1 MLIRGGT
8 VVSVH
13 TQLVSMKADVRIQGE
28 QIAELGSDLHPFPG
42 EEVVD
47 ATDLFVMP
55 GLIDSHVH
63 FRDPGATYKENFLT
77 GTQAALAGGVT
88 TIFDMPNTHPPTDTR
103 QHLEEKLALTAAKAV
118 VDYGLYLGAT
128 ESNIEEAASLASE
141 VVAMK
146 MYLGSTTG
154 DLLLTQFPPIYRH
167 FLTFPLDKPIAVHS
181 EDEEALRYFAG
192 QATTD
197 HNQRRPPLAAEIA
210 LSRVLAIAEE
220 TGRQLHVA
228 HTSTV
233 GEMELI
239 REAKQRGVHV
249 TSEVT
254 PHHLFLTDE
263 DARTLGNYGKVNPPL
278 RTKAN
283 RDGLWNYLPYIDTI
297 ATDHAPHTR
306 AEKEQSYEQAPS
318 GLPEVQVMLPM
329 LLTAASEGRLSLKD
343 IVERCVL
350 NPVRIF
356 GLVTKGALEIGKDA
370 DIVLVNMNELYQ
382 IKSEDTF
389 SRCGWTAFDGVW
401 VRGRVEQVYVRGTR
415 GYDRGRIVVQAGS
428 GKRVSLKE
436 NAL

>member
-8 VVSVH
+8 VTSAH
-13 TQLVSMKADVRIQGE
+13 TQLELMKADIRIQGE
-28 QIAELGSDLHPFPG
+28 QIAELGSDLQPERD

-47 ATDLFVMP
+47 ATDLLVMP

-63 FRDPGATYKENFLT
+63 FRDPGATYKEDFLT

-88 TIFDMPNTHPPTDTR
+88 IIFDMPNTNPPTDTR
-103 QHLEEKLALTAAKAV
+103 QHLYEKLAIAAQKAV

-128 ESNIEEAASLASE
+128 ETNIEEAAALASE

-154 DLLLTQFPPIYRH
+154 DLLLTEFPPIYRH
-167 FLTFPLDKPIAVHS
+167 FQTFPLDKPIAVHS
-181 EDEEALRYFAG
+181 EDEEALRYFAT
-192 QATTD
+192 QSTTD

-220 TGRQLHVA
+220 TGRRLHVA
-228 HTSTV
+228 HTSTA

-239 REAKQRGVHV
+239 RAAKERGVRV
-249 TSEVT
+249 TCEVT

-278 RTKAN
+278 RTEAN
-283 RDGLWNYLPYIDTI
+283 RKALWNYLPYIDTI

-306 AEKEQSYEQAPS
+306 AEKEQPYDKAPS

-329 LLTAASEGRLSLKD
+329 LLNAMNMDNLTMKD
-343 IVERCVL
+343 IVERCVT
-350 NPVRIF
+350 NPVNIF
-356 GLVTKGALEIGKDA
+356 GLAMKGALEIGKDA
-370 DIVLVNMNELYQ
+370 DIVLVNPNELYQ
-382 IKSEDTF
+382 IRSEDTF
-389 SRCGWTAFDGVW
+389 SRCGWTAFDGEW
-401 VRGRVEQVYVRGTR
+401 VHGKVIQVYIRGTL
-415 GYDRGRIVVQAGS
+415 GFDKGKVMVQAGS
-428 GKRVSLKE
+428 GKRVTLNK
-436 NAL
+436 